1 MGILAAEVAGGALGP
16 HSRSAVGEANGG
28 ARFLRRFASYQGIA
42 RRKISL
48 LCNDVIRNVHCLQ
61 QALTRLGVI
70 RRFTRLAPL
79 RLAAAGLTSGCPA
92 FNLLELLR
100 LHFRAGG
107 RRLDLAMT
115 LTGGA
120 RADAAPSRFVP
131 YLVGRSLPGPYH
143 LRARIQSFQAFA
155 APFAGESARRCA
167 PRASGGFPRA
177 LRTQR
182 EGPTA
187 RLRRNR
193 DSDRARARS

>member
-100 LHFRAGG
+100 LHFGAGR
-107 RRLDLAMT
+107 RRLD
-115 LTGGA
+115 
-120 RADAAPSRFVP
+120 
-131 YLVGRSLPGPYH
+131 
-143 LRARIQSFQAFA
+143 RARTLAGG
-155 APFAGESARRCA
+155 GESRRGAVALCTISWGSGASEAIPFPGADSIFSNRWGAILWSGPLA
-167 PRASGGFPRA
+167 PGSRRPK
-177 LRTQR
+177 
-182 EGPTA
+182 
-187 RLRRNR
+187 RLG
-193 DSDRARARS
+193 